1 MSLTGT
7 LTRTLTRTLNH
18 DLAHDRRT
26 TLADVR
32 LGALLAFVAGAT
44 NAGGYLAVGQY
55 TSHMT
60 GMVSSVADFLV
71 LGDVTLAMG
80 AAVSVLMFLFGA
92 MTSSLLVNW
101 SRRRNLH
108 SRFALP
114 LLLEALLLLVFGVM
128 GASVHLSMFAVPAT
142 VALLCF
148 IMGLQNAV
156 ITKISNAV
164 IRTTHLTGLITDLG
178 IELGKMVY
186 INRTPGEDHV
196 HADYAKLRVQ
206 ALLIGSFVLG
216 AGFGAVGFKA
226 VGFSITIA
234 LSVALVA
241 VSWRPVLDDVR
252 VWRRA
257 SRPRRAPGLRS
268 HTA

>member
-1 MSLTGT
+1 MS
-7 LTRTLTRTLNH
+7 LTRTLTH
-18 DLAHDRRT
+18 DLTHDRRT
-26 TLADVR
+26 TLANIR
-32 LGALLAFVAGAT
+32 LGVLLAFVAGAT
-44 NAGGYLAVGQY
+44 NAGGFLAVGQY

-60 GMVSSVADFLV
+60 GMVSSVADNLV
-71 LGDVTLAMG
+71 LGEVGLAAG
-80 AAVSVLMFLFGA
+80 AVVSVVMFLFGA
-92 MTSSLLVNW
+92 MTTAILVNW
-101 SRRRNLH
+101 SRRRHLH

-114 LLLEALLLLVFGVM
+114 LLLEASLLLLFGVL
-128 GASVHLSMFAVPAT
+128 GASVNMSVFALPAT

-186 INRTPGEDHV
+186 INRAPGRDHV

-206 ALLIGSFVLG
+206 ALLIGAFVLG

-226 VGFSITIA
+226 VGYSITIA
-234 LSVALVA
+234 LAVALVS
-241 VSWRPVLDDVR
+241 VSMRPVLDDVR
-252 VWRRA
+252 VWRRVWRREA
-257 SRPRRAPGLRS
+257 WRGRRAAALR
-268 HTA
+268 ARVG